1 MVVLI
6 VEDSPLMAKVLEE
19 ILGHAGHGCISV
31 NNGKDAITCLEADP
45 TIDLILSDIEM
56 PEMDGLTLLKE
67 VRGRVEW
74 SKIPF
79 IITAGEQ
86 DPGLIVK
93 ATKLGCDYYIIK
105 PPNEIQ
111 VLRKVREAVG
121 EEIPVLLKDSVAMNR
136 YGLTASTY
144 TELIKAFALEV
155 EEIIHMVEDKMECSE
170 FAAGVQLVL
179 QIQESAAL
187 LGAERISQ
195 HFSSLPK
202 DTQNE
207 EAGKLLSLLPF
218 FLRELKLLRKS
229 LQIRSS
235 PALQT

>member
-1 MVVLI
+1 MVILI

-19 ILGHAGHGCISV
+19 ILGHAGHGCLSV
-31 NNGKDAITCLEADP
+31 VNGKEAITILEADP
-45 TIDLILSDIEM
+45 AIDLIISDIEM

-86 DPGLIVK
+86 DPGLVVK
-93 ATKLGCDYYIIK
+93 ATKLGCDHYIIK
-105 PPNEIQ
+105 PPTEIQ
-111 VLRKVREAVG
+111 VIRRVNEAVG
-121 EEIPVLLKDSVAMNR
+121 QEIPVLLKDSVAMNR
-136 YGLTASTY
+136 FGLTAETY
-144 TELIKAFALEV
+144 IELIKAFTTEV
-155 EEIIHMVEDKMECSE
+155 EDIIPLVENKMECSE

-229 LQIRSS
+229 LQTRSS
-235 PALQT
+235 PALQA

>member
-6 VEDSPLMAKVLEE
+6 VEDSPLMARVLEE

-31 NNGKDAITCLEADP
+31 INGKDAITCLEADP

-86 DPGLIVK
+86 DPSLIVK
-93 ATKLGCDYYIIK
+93 ATKLGCDHYIIK

-179 QIQESAAL
+179 QIRESAAL

-218 FLRELKLLRKS
+218 FLRELKLLMKS
-229 LQIRSS
+229 LQTRAS
-235 PALQT
+235 PVLQA